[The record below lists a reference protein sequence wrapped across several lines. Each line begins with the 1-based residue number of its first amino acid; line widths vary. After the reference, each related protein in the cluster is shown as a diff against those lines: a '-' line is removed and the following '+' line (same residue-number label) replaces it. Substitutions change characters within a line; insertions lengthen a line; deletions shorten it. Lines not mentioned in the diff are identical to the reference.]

1 MLVKE
6 LLVQCEWYDLM
17 ESGRNTGLV
26 KMHDKRMYCW
36 CEMENS
42 RRSIDMRMIKG
53 MWGFGMQQGGVKWK
67 VDGCGWWGC
76 GDRKPHLMRLVGKKC
91 LQVQLIF
98 YSNSFHRKM
107 MFFVVDDADKMV
119 IHIDKARLP
128 KASNLTCYTH
138 AQIHS
143 SRHTHTSM
151 HTHTLALSHTH
162 TYKCWSIPHGQAT
175 RVPQSLNKERHLTIL
190 FQCSHKCFILME
202 MPDSL

>member
-1 MLVKE
+1 
-6 LLVQCEWYDLM
+6 
-17 ESGRNTGLV
+17 
-26 KMHDKRMYCW
+26 
-36 CEMENS
+36 
-42 RRSIDMRMIKG
+42 MISWRVEG
-53 MWGFGMQQGGVKWK
+53 TL
-67 VDGCGWWGC
+67 GWWGC
-76 GDRKPHLMRLVGKKC
+76 MIRECIVDVRWKIAEGALTWEWLRACEDLGCSKEGSSGRWMVVGDEVVVTENLTWVVRLVGKKC